1 MEINEAFG
9 PLGSALLLTV
19 LALLG
24 DLFVGDPVY
33 RWHPV
38 RVLGAVIARCESF
51 LRRRGWD
58 GIGGG
63 ALLAA
68 LAIAFF
74 LLAWGLPRAVVAAIP
89 SESIWLAVLAWDL
102 YWAISLL
109 ALRDLFAHAAR
120 VDAAAEEG
128 RLEDARLHASRLVG
142 RDTEH
147 LTPSECRRA
156 AIESVAENWV
166 DGVLGPLFFLSV
178 LGVPG
183 LLLFKAASTLDS
195 MVGYRDAR
203 YERLG
208 KASARLDD
216 VLCWIPARL
225 GFALLCVAAA
235 LVPGASAVGAWRV
248 GRSQHALI
256 PGPNPGWPEAA
267 AAGALRRR
275 LIGPIEKGGVRVT
288 ELWVG
293 LAEDPPAGSGQDLR
307 RMLWLAATATA
318 LFMVLLAGGV
328 WSLAVCMGRG
338 W

>member
-1 MEINEAFG
+1 MEINAAFG

-24 DLFVGDPVY
+24 DLFIGDPVY

-38 RVLGAVIARCESF
+38 RVLGAFIARCEGF

-58 GIGGG
+58 GLGGG

-68 LAIAFF
+68 LAVVFF
-74 LLAWGLPRAVVAAIP
+74 LLAWGLPRAALAAIA
-89 SESIWLAVLAWDL
+89 SEAVWLAVLAWDL

-109 ALRDLFAHAAR
+109 ALRDLFAHAVR
-120 VDAAAEEG
+120 VDAAAEDG
-128 RLEDARLHASRLVG
+128 RLEEARLHASRLVG
-142 RDTEH
+142 RDTH
-147 LTPSECRRA
+147 RLTFSECRRA

-166 DGVLGPLFFLSV
+166 DGVLGPLFFLSL
-178 LGVPG
+178 LGLPG

-203 YERLG
+203 YERFG

-216 VLCWIPARL
+216 ALCWIPARL
-225 GFALLCVAAA
+225 GFSLLCAAAA
-235 LVPGASAVGAWRV
+235 LIPGASAVGAWRI
-248 GRSQHALI
+248 GRLQHALI
-256 PGPNPGWPEAA
+256 PGPNPGWSEAA

-275 LIGPIEKGGVRVT
+275 LIGPIDKGGLRVT
-288 ELWVG
+288 ELWIG
-293 LAEDPPAGSGQDLR
+293 FAGDPPAGSAEDLR
-307 RMLWLAATATA
+307 RMLWIAGTATA
-318 LFMVLLAGGV
+318 LFMVLLAAGV
-328 WSLAVCMGRG
+328 WVLAVGLGRG